1 MHATA
6 EELHDLAG
14 AYVKEEILSDGQL
27 MVKRHMAGCDACYQS
42 FCAKYV
48 LLNGLNAYKLIPLE
62 MEEEGELQE
71 EMGKERQ
78 LSERMEGENPLPEE
92 TEGIGTGLGKE
103 LKAEAFVVLKKIG
116 DAFTLIRQRGES
128 LAACWEFFE
137 RPQLAMARGGDS
149 AVKEKAYVSRQSEE
163 SSILC
168 GKDQITIQLEEGIFT
183 GEELKLQAIND
194 GEEKTYS
201 FSYDEDLGCY
211 EAVLDVGNMKEGA
224 MIRIIKA

>member
-116 DAFTLIRQRGES
+116 DAFTLIRQQGES

>member
-6 EELHDLAG
+6 EELHDLAE

-48 LLNGLNAYKLIPLE
+48 LLNSLDAYKLIPLE
-62 MEEEGELQE
+62 TEE
-71 EMGKERQ
+71 
-78 LSERMEGENPLPEE
+78 ENPLPEAAEE
-92 TEGIGTGLGKE
+92 TGTGLGKE
-103 LKAEAFVVLKKIG
+103 LKAKAFVVLKKIG
-116 DAFTLIRQRGES
+116 DAFTLIRQQGES

-137 RPQLAMARGGDS
+137 RPQLAMARGEAS
-149 AVKEKAYVSRQSEE
+149 AEKERAYVSRQSEE
-163 SSILC
+163 SVILC
-168 GKDQITIQLEEGIFT
+168 GKDKVTIQLEEGMFA
-183 GEELKLQAIND
+183 GEELKLQAICD

-211 EAVLDVGNMKEGA
+211 EAILDVESLKEGA
-224 MIRIIKA
+224 IIRIIKA

>member
-137 RPQLAMARGGDS
+137 RPQLAMVRGGDS

>member
-48 LLNGLNAYKLIPLE
+48 LLNSLNAYKLIPLE
-62 MEEEGELQE
+62 TEEEVELQE

-78 LSERMEGENPLPEE
+78 LSEGMEGENPLLEE
-92 TEGIGTGLGKE
+92 TEEIGKE

-137 RPQLAMARGGDS
+137 RPQFAMARGEAS
-149 AVKEKAYVSRQSEE
+149 AEKEKAYVSRQSEE

-168 GKDQITIQLEEGIFT
+168 GKDQITIQLEEGIFA
-183 GEELKLQAIND
+183 GEELKLQVICD

-211 EAVLDVGNMKEGA
+211 EAILDVGSMKEGA
-224 MIRIIKA
+224 MIQIIKA

>member
-116 DAFTLIRQRGES
+116 DAFTLIRQQGES

-149 AVKEKAYVSRQSEE
+149 AVKEKAYVRRQSEE

>member
-6 EELHDLAG
+6 EELHDLAE

-48 LLNGLNAYKLIPLE
+48 LLNSLNAYKLIPLE
-62 MEEEGELQE
+62 TEEEVELQE

-78 LSERMEGENPLPEE
+78 LSEGMEGENPLLVVPVE
-92 TEGIGTGLGKE
+92 IGKE

-137 RPQLAMARGGDS
+137 RPQFAMARGEAS
-149 AVKEKAYVSRQSEE
+149 AEKEKAYVSRQSEE

-168 GKDQITIQLEEGIFT
+168 GKDQITIQLEEGIFA
-183 GEELKLQAIND
+183 GEELKLQVICD

-211 EAVLDVGNMKEGA
+211 EAILDVGSMKERA
-224 MIRIIKA
+224 MIQIIKA